1 MMLDPFKRYMD
12 DAGDVWSYDGSSW
25 AWDDPRHPGV
35 GTDGYNEEFVLSC
48 GVTRDRE
55 MSDDPAGEANAY
67 RALRLAKEAAL
78 LEAKQQRD
86 DALAELAKLQMSS
99 GQVVYWGIA
108 SRGFPVGTVVRDA
121 DLDLY
126 AKLYGGAWVVLES
139 PNATAYVGTQDPTR
153 DLVEPITVISTPNG

>member
-12 DAGDVWSYDGSSW
+12 NAGDVWSYNGFSW

-48 GVTRDRE
+48 GVTPDRE
-55 MSDDPAGEANAY
+55 MGDDPSPDADAY
-67 RALRLAKEAAL
+67 RALRLAKDAAL

-86 DALAELAKLQMSS
+86 DALAELSS
-99 GQVVYWGIA
+99 LRAATATA
-108 SRGFPVGTVVRDA
+108 SISPFEVNRLPVGAVVRDG
-121 DLDLY
+121 DGDLY
-126 AKLYGGAWVVLES
+126 AKMYGGAWVVLES
-139 PNATAYVGTQDPTR
+139 PNATAYVGTDDHAL